1 MNDHCWSTK
10 GNWLLDFFP
19 LTPPERYPFLFLSHI
34 SSALSTLLRALRQ
47 ISSPN
52 SKKQVKKYWYQK
64 KQRFRRRLQ
73 RWMVREVLNPL
84 REMFLSFPTLKKV
97 PSCPPT
103 CLCKHLAKMMIYQ
116 LLSNLE
122 LSVSWGRMPSAQYNN
137 KVLHLT
143 AKSLDTAAFQHSRL
157 ENVLQ
162 LCINWKG
169 GERGKKKKKK
179 CNELNMEMNNTLKYN
194 LLCVILVFNSIYFML
209 SLHDGLAQIYV

>member
-1 MNDHCWSTK
+1 MIIAEVQKEIGFW
-10 GNWLLDFFP
+10 
-19 LTPPERYPFLFLSHI
+19 I
-34 SSALSTLLRALRQ
+34 SSPSLLRKGIL
-47 ISSPN
+47 SSFWVTSPLPFPPCWEPSDRYLLPN

-64 KQRFRRRLQ
+64 NQRFRKRLQ

-84 REMFLSFPTLKKV
+84 REMFLSFPTLEKV

-194 LLCVILVFNSIYFML
+194 LLCVILVFNSIYFMF